1 MNEVKQGM
9 KLKQLK
15 TSIIQ
20 NERIKCKGISK
31 RKEKYL
37 QRNCAH
43 GNKPSSKEPLMWERK
58 CWIRGSDYRVG
69 TQEV

>member
-1 MNEVKQGM
+1 MNEVKQEM
-9 KLKQLK
+9 KLMQLK
-15 TSIIQ
+15 KSIIQ
-20 NERIKCKGISK
+20 DKRINAKSISK
-31 RKEKYL
+31 RKENYL